1 MDRPD
6 AHQQIMFATYR
17 ALSKHGYANL
27 TMQNI
32 ADETSKSKSLLH
44 YHYDTKQDLV
54 AAFLDFLLEQLREQI
69 RVIDAESAGDHL
81 EELIDL
87 LLLTDQEFRD
97 KAPFTQ
103 GVTEFQTVLLELKTQ
118 AAHNPV
124 YREKIREFDDLLHK
138 EVTDVVEKGRDSGEF
153 SDINSEEVTALL
165 LSAVDGTL
173 NREATLRDGDAVEVG
188 RRVLKRHVVDEVLRG
203 DPKH

>member
-6 AHQQIMFATYR
+6 THQQIMLATYR

-54 AAFLDFLLEQLREQI
+54 AAFLDFILEQLRTQI
-69 RVIDAESAGDHL
+69 QMIDAESAGEHL
-81 EELIDL
+81 GELIDL
-87 LLLTDQEFRD
+87 LLLTDQEFRRR
-97 KAPFTQ
+97 APFTE
-103 GVTEFQTVLLELKTQ
+103 GVTEFQTVLLELKAQ

-124 YREKIREFDDLLHK
+124 YREKIRELDDLLHA
-138 EVTDVVEKGRDSGEF
+138 EVTDAVEKGVESGEF
-153 SDINSEEVTALL
+153 RDIDPDMVTVLL

-173 NREATLRDGDAVEVG
+173 NREAALRDGDAVGAG